1 MIFKEI
7 TYHLGKLNRNLT
19 SVKAYDSLIL
29 DFIGDFGINL
39 IKNKESNK
47 FADLITLAF
56 WCRKRK
62 INEYKK
68 FQKFNILGRGLIFHI
83 TPSNIPTNFI
93 YSLLISLICG
103 NSNIVKIPKIKFE
116 QTKIIIT
123 ELKKLLLK
131 KKYINIRSLICL
143 ISYNN
148 QDEVTNYLNSISN
161 ARMLWGSDK
170 TVNLLKTNNKFSRLL
185 DINFPDRFSIS
196 LINSD
201 KLNNNMNKVLNNLI
215 SGFYNETYLSDQG
228 ACSSPQLI
236 LWYGKNFI
244 KAQNIFWKSLSNFV
258 DKNYNIPK
266 IGPLDKFLLINK
278 NYNENFKI
286 LKTYSDKLQIVSLKK
301 LSSNQHEIRGQ
312 WGLFYQY
319 NLNYN
324 ISQITKLL
332 SSKYQTLTYFGFK
345 KSFFKKNFFKQASL
359 KGLDRIVPVGNALEL
374 DFNWDG
380 YDLHKFLT
388 REITIR

>member
-7 TYHLGKLNRNLT
+7 TYHIGKLNKNPT
-19 SVKAYDSLIL
+19 SIKAYDSLIL
-29 DFIGDFGINL
+29 DFIVDFGINL
-39 IKNKESNK
+39 IKNRNSNK
-47 FADLITLAF
+47 FTDLITLAF

-62 INEYKK
+62 IYEYKK
-68 FQKFNILGRGLIFHI
+68 YQKFNILGRGLIFHI

-116 QTKIIIT
+116 QTKIIII
-123 ELKKLLLK
+123 ELKKLLLR
-131 KKYINIRSLICL
+131 KKYINIRKLICL

-148 QDEVTNYLNSISN
+148 QDEITNFLNSISN

-170 TVNLLKTNNKFSRLL
+170 TVNLLKTNNKFSKLL

-201 KLNNNMNKVLNNLI
+201 KLNSSMNKNLNNLI
-215 SGFYNETYLSDQG
+215 SGFYNDTYLSDQG

-244 KAQNIFWKSLSNFV
+244 KAQNIFWESLSHFV
-258 DKNYNIPK
+258 NKNYSIPK
-266 IGPLDKFLLINK
+266 IGPLNKFLLINK
-278 NYNENFKI
+278 DYNENFK
-286 LKTYSDKLQIVSLKK
+286 TFNSYSDKLQIVTLKK
-301 LSSNQHEIRGQ
+301 LASNQDQIRGQ

-319 NLNYN
+319 NLDYN

-345 KSFFKKNFFKQASL
+345 KIFLKKIFFEKESL
-359 KGLDRIVPVGNALEL
+359 KGLDRIVPIGNALEM

>member
-1 MIFKEI
+1 MTFKEI
-7 TYHLGKLNRNLT
+7 TYHLGKLNTDRT
-19 SVKAYDSLIL
+19 SLKAYDTLIL
-29 DFIGDFGINL
+29 DFIIEFGINL
-39 IKNKESNK
+39 IRNKKSSK
-47 FADLITLAF
+47 FTDLITLAF

-62 INEYKK
+62 IDEFKK
-68 FQKFNILGRGLIFHI
+68 YQKFNILGRGLIFHI

-103 NSNIVKIPKIKFE
+103 NSNIIKIPKIKFE
-116 QTKIIIT
+116 QTKIIII

-131 KKYINIRSLICL
+131 KRYSKIRKLICL
-143 ISYNN
+143 ISYSN
-148 QDEVTNYLNSISN
+148 QDEITNYLNSISN

-170 TVNLLKTNNKFSRLL
+170 TINLLKSNNKFSRLL

-201 KLNNNMNKVLNNLI
+201 NLTSNKNKNLNNLI
-215 SGFYNETYLSDQG
+215 TGFYNDTYLNDQG
-228 ACSSPQLI
+228 ACSSPHLI

-244 KAQNIFWKSLSNFV
+244 KAQNIFWKSMSDFI
-258 DKNYNIPK
+258 DINYNIPK
-266 IGPLDKFLLINK
+266 IGPLNKFLLINK
-278 NYNENFKI
+278 DYNENFKT
-286 LKTYSDKLQIVSLKK
+286 LNSYSDKLHIVTLKR
-301 LSSNQHEIRGQ
+301 LSANQHQIRGQ

-324 ISQITKLL
+324 TSQITRLL
-332 SSKYQTLTYFGFK
+332 STKYQTLTYFGFK
-345 KSFFKKNFFKQASL
+345 KNFFKKNFFNKEGL
-359 KGLDRIVPVGNALEL
+359 KGLDRIVPIGNALEL